1 MLRMFW
7 SAVALLCLLPGS
19 WLLASEG
26 QKPSYRSFD
35 YQTARDH
42 EIKPHRRA
50 IPVDGMSQ
58 EYTGPPQLHLELTVS
73 PTGDVTHAEA
83 SGEDADTRFWPQVE
97 GEVYRWKFTPFKAG
111 GKPVMATVEERVDL
125 LPPERLPKTHIPPP
139 VITKDSKVAITLL
152 QWTCDGPCPLHSVTV
167 STDGIVFEGF
177 NVAARGRHT
186 DKIDNDA
193 VIAMAKRLV
202 AADFYSMEDNY
213 RCRGWDLSSSLSI
226 TIDGHTKRVRDY
238 QGQWVGMP
246 SVIVELEDEVDAGAR
261 TERWIEAGNG
271 LVAALRAEKFNFA
284 SYDAQV
290 ILYEA
295 AARGQTTTVRE
306 LLAAGVP
313 LKPLPA
319 PTRDNPYGGPF
330 GKVRL
335 LTAASWHPDTL
346 RVFLDLGA
354 SKEDQEDKD
363 RALDGAASAGKLEA
377 VRALIAYGA
386 NPNVDLSKLWSTS
399 SGLWSPGG
407 NVPVGGEGGG
417 SVLISATRSGNPEV
431 VKEILRY
438 GPNLEAREQN
448 GKTALFVAGES
459 RKSDEDGE
467 RVECV
472 RVLAKAGASVD
483 ARDKDGNTLLHKTYL
498 IDVQE
503 ELLRLGADVNARNLN
518 GETPI
523 FTNMNAKSIPLF
535 LQHGADLTIRNK
547 QGETVM
553 EARTG
558 RGTGWDEALRKAIA
572 ETEHPQ

>member
-1 MLRMFW
+1 MLW
-7 SAVALLCLLPGS
+7 SIVVLVCLFSPSLF
-19 WLLASEG
+19 ASEG
-26 QKPSYRSFD
+26 QRPAYPSFD
-35 YQTARDH
+35 YQVARDH

-50 IPVDGMSQ
+50 IPVVGMGQ
-58 EYTGPPQLHLELTVS
+58 EYTSHQLHVELTVS

-83 SGEDADTRFWPQVE
+83 IDEDGDTRFWPQLE

-111 GKPVMATVEERVDL
+111 GKPVMATVEEHIDL
-125 LPPERLPKTHIPPP
+125 VPPERLPKTHVPPP
-139 VITKDSKVAITLL
+139 AITKDSKVAITLL

-193 VIAMAKRLV
+193 VIALAKRFA
-202 AADFYSMEDNY
+202 AADFYSMEDDY
-213 RCRGWDLSSSLSI
+213 RYRGWDTLSSSPSI
-226 TIDGHTKRVRDY
+226 TIDGHTKSVRDY

-246 SVIVELEDEVDAGAR
+246 SVIAELEDEVDAVAR
-261 TERWIEAGNG
+261 TERWIEGGDG
-271 LVAALRAEKFNFA
+271 LVAALRAEKFDFA

-290 ILYEA
+290 ILYET

-319 PTRDNPYGGPF
+319 PTTDNPYGGPF
-330 GKVRL
+330 GEVRL

-354 SKEDQEDKD
+354 SKEDQKDKD

-377 VRALIAYGA
+377 VRALIGYGA
-386 NPNVDLSKLWSTS
+386 NPNVDFSKLSSTS
-399 SGLWSPGG
+399 GVLWSPGG
-407 NVPVGGEGGG
+407 SVAMCGEGAG
-417 SVLISATRSGNPEV
+417 SVIDAARSGNLEV

-438 GPNLEAREQN
+438 GPKLEARDRK
-448 GKTALFVAGES
+448 GKTALFAAGES
-459 RKSDEDGE
+459 TRSDEDGE

-472 RVLAKAGASVD
+472 RMLAKAGASVD
-483 ARDKDGNTLLHKTYL
+483 ARDKDGNTLLHKTWL

-523 FTNMNAKSIPLF
+523 FTNMNTKSIPLF

-547 QGETVM
+547 QGETVID
-553 EARTG
+553 ARTG
-558 RGTGWDEALRKAIA
+558 RGPGWDEALRKVIA
-572 ETEHPQ
+572 AVEHPQ